1 MLPKSFEMKP
11 NSNDFLGTK
20 NRKSTILLLRRC
32 LSTKLLFLDT
42 SVNHEVPVSQI
53 SLPAWHPSHPST
65 EQFLPKSGLQLV
77 RPMFQPQ
84 LDIINKSAAEEEELN
99 VTKSSFGETGVAK
112 IEEVSNS
119 DEDSGNSSANSS
131 ANEDAKKNL
140 QFQVVFQS

>member
-1 MLPKSFEMKP
+1 M
-11 NSNDFLGTK
+11 
-20 NRKSTILLLRRC
+20 
-32 LSTKLLFLDT
+32 
-42 SVNHEVPVSQI
+42 

-65 EQFLPKSGLQLV
+65 DQFLPKSGLQLV
-77 RPMFQPQ
+77 KPMFQPQ

-99 VTKSSFGETGVAK
+99 VTKSSFGEAGVAK